1 MKQIR
6 KLKRATWIIFSV
18 IASVVVLS
26 FGVMGA
32 AAYRTAAAKAPEVAL
47 EAGTVIYD
55 STCAPIQLTES
66 ATVTRE
72 NGNYFLAQQNTKLP
86 LGEHTL
92 AYTGNSVQIF
102 GGGYR
107 VEMDGSVHKVT
118 DQEVFTDIGAGAVFK
133 LADRRYAIAY
143 STITDENNVFTADG
157 YLYISMDVVGNARLY
172 SSNMGL
178 KTTQPTKVMGK
189 PFIFDIAN
197 EMLYL
202 TGQKLNLNLGRL
214 IGTTNTYDSGL
225 YKAID
230 DPQTPDA
237 INLTI
242 RGGAGGNGGAG
253 GRGGSG
259 GDGGTGG
266 TGGTGGAGGA
276 GGTGGIGGNGGIG
289 EDQDVVQIVMLK
301 SVKAQSSTSI
311 KADYYFVDPFGT
323 LGMVY
328 LEIHKA
334 SGIPEG
340 ATIQS
345 LYANESGAY
354 DKYWEG
360 ASNYKR
366 VSVSVYDTSYTFTG
380 LEPGCT
386 YYVVLGHVSENAETG
401 ETERNLDDYFKVST
415 RNPSNKLTVTS
426 VTQSTVGFELH
437 LESLD
442 SGAHTVELAD
452 VQAGASH
459 TLSGEAKSAAVSS
472 GYRATISVKKEELE
486 KLASIRLRVK
496 DAEGKTLMTASSSN
510 SFYKSAATP

>member
-242 RGGAGGNGGAG
+242 RGGAGG
-253 GRGGSG
+253 
-259 GDGGTGG
+259 
-266 TGGTGGAGGA
+266 A

-334 SGIPEG
+334 SGIPQG

-354 DKYWEG
+354 STYWED

-426 VTQSTVGFELH
+426 VTQNTVGFELH

-442 SGAHTVELAD
+442 SDAHTVELD
-452 VQAGASH
+452 GVQAGASH

-496 DAEGKTLMTASSSN
+496 DEEGKTLMTASSSN